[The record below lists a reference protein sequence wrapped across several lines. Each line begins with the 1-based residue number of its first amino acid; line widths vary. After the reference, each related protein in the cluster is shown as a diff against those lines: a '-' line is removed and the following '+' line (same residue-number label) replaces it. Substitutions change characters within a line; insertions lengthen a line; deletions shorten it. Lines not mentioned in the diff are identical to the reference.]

1 MRITGSSPLPSAV
14 PPQATKG
21 PGRHAAPAPAVDS
34 APTPAP
40 EASDTEPPVEAK
52 PHGLVRAGEHSNRSD
67 VAALRQWINH
77 PSLRD
82 GLAVPDL
89 AAAEHKGRGFEK
101 AVAAYEGVAPAPP
114 APAPPVTD
122 PDPMVADPLVSE
134 PGT

>member
-21 PGRHAAPAPAVDS
+21 PGRHAAPG
-34 APTPAP
+34 
-40 EASDTEPPVEAK
+40 ASDTEPPVEAK

-122 PDPMVADPLVSE
+122 PDPMVADPLGSE